1 MLYVFVNSDKKKVFY
16 ATYDHNKAIDFI
28 SLHPNFNY
36 NYTYFSEVT
45 IYEETEEYCRQWYK
59 GY

>member
-16 ATYDHNKAIDFI
+16 ATYDHNKAIDFR

-36 NYTYFSEVT
+36 HYTYFSEVT
-45 IYEETEEYCRQWYK
+45 IYEETEENDD
-59 GY
+59 